1 MKVIIQPSR
10 ISGIIEAPAS
20 KSSMQRACA
29 AALIR
34 KGETILHHRGNSN
47 DDKAAL
53 EIIANLGAGI
63 SFEQQSIIIK
73 SNGVQPITNELN
85 AFESGLSVRMFTF
98 IAALSNQLIHI
109 NGVGTLL
116 NRPMHFF
123 EEILPQLSVKVE
135 SNNGKLPFKI
145 KGPLKPENIV
155 MDASMSSQYLTG
167 LLMAYSVAE
176 ISSPKTI
183 QVTNLNSKPYID
195 LTIEVMKAFKL
206 NVPIN
211 HNYQTFEFQPKQ
223 NDNNDTIHYVVEGD
237 WSNAAFLLVA
247 GALYGSLTVTGLSRN
262 SMQADKQII
271 EVLQLCGTELNIT
284 NNQIEIRSSSLQ
296 SFQFDATDCPDL
308 FPPIVALASY
318 CGGTSIIKGVNRLR
332 HKESNRGLTL
342 QEEFG
347 KMGIE
352 IVLEGDL
359 MKIKGGRPSGAV
371 IDSHNDHRI
380 AMACSIAALGASSNT
395 VIEKAESV
403 NKSYPAFYED
413 LKAWSKYSI
422 IK

>member
-34 KGETILHHRGNSN
+34 KGETILHQPGNSN

-53 EIIANLGAGI
+53 EIIANLGAEI

-123 EEILPQLSVKVE
+123 EEILPQLSVIVE

-195 LTIEVMKAFKL
+195 LTLEVMKAFKL

-247 GALYGSLTVTGLSRN
+247 GALNGSLTVTGLSRN

-271 EVLQLCGTELNIT
+271 EVLQLCGTELNIS

-359 MKIKGGRPSGAV
+359 MKIKGGKPSGAV

-395 VIEKAESV
+395 VIEKAQSV

-413 LKAWSKYSI
+413 L
-422 IK
+422 IKLGVNIQS